1 MKGLVWHGKHD
12 LRLEDIQE
20 PRCGEGEALLE
31 VKYAGI
37 CGSDLTIF
45 QGKHKRAKPPTI
57 LGHEF
62 SGVVVERRGEGYPGL
77 CVGDRVAVNPAYACG
92 QCELCLAGNGHVCEK
107 KGLWGV
113 DSNGGFARYVKVALA
128 APHRLPEWTSFEEG
142 VLIEPLAVGV
152 RAVRIGRLS
161 FGESAVVIGAGP
173 IGLLTAMVARVAGA
187 RNVFLVEPQAFRNKL
202 AASLGFPVLAPEE
215 ATRERV
221 MDLTAGRGIDVIFD
235 AAGVPPAARQ
245 SMELVKRTGRIVVVA
260 VYKEPVPVDLI
271 TLGYGEI
278 EILGSCV
285 YTPADFAKSVGLVVE
300 KQVNLMPLV
309 SHRMPLAE
317 GIGVIDQ
324 LTKGMNA
331 QKVLLAVS

>member
-12 LRLEDIQE
+12 LRLEDVRE
-20 PRCGEGEALLE
+20 PRCGEREAILE

-37 CGSDLTIF
+37 CGSDLTIYL
-45 QGKHKRAKPPTI
+45 GKHKRAKPPTI

-62 SGVVVERRGEGYPGL
+62 SGIVVERRGDGYPGVQ
-77 CVGDRVAVNPAYACG
+77 VGDRVAVNPAYACG
-92 QCELCLAGNGHVCEK
+92 QCELCLAGNGHICEQ
-107 KGLWGV
+107 KGLYGV
-113 DSNGGFARYVKVALA
+113 DTDGGFARYAKVALA
-128 APHRLPEWTSFEEG
+128 APHRIPDWASFEEG
-142 VLIEPLAVGV
+142 VLIEPLAVAV

-161 FGESAVVIGAGP
+161 FGDSAMVIGGGP

-187 RNVFLVEPQAFRNKL
+187 RNVFLVEPQVFRKNM

-221 MDLTAGRGIDVIFD
+221 RDLTAGRGIDVVFD
-235 AAGVPPAARQ
+235 AAGVPPAART

-260 VYKEPVPVDLI
+260 VYKEPAPVDLI

-278 EILGSCV
+278 QILGSCV
-285 YTPADFAKSVGLVVE
+285 YTPADFAKSAGLVAE
-300 KQVNLMPLV
+300 KQLDLLPLV
-309 SHRMPLAE
+309 SHRLELAE
-317 GIGVIDQ
+317 GITALEQ
-324 LTKGMNA
+324 LTKGMDA